1 MCSCVALPTMGW
13 VRTGELGPVR
23 GMQAWG
29 LDRYVVQAT
38 HSKGIGHRMTEM
50 LVAEAALALPT
61 QER

>member
-1 MCSCVALPTMGW
+1 MGW
-13 VRTGELGPVR
+13 VRTEELGPVR